1 MIIKSIM
8 EIPLT
13 LTVILLGAI
22 LSQGVFAA
30 SLLIIHPNNRKSN
43 LYLGFLL
50 IAFSL
55 WLLDDFFNAAFIYQ
69 QNPDFYF
76 LPIYFSFAF
85 GPLIYL
91 YTRSLTESDFVF
103 TKSQLL
109 HFIPVGMQT
118 LLYIGLQGQDYSY
131 RRWFWQEIHF
141 PYTYNIEFVGSL
153 ISLVIYLFLS
163 LIVVRKYQVWI
174 KNQFSEISK
183 INLNWLKLIF
193 GVLTFICF
201 VWIIDTLLRFVWQ
214 YYPMHDFSAISMGIS
229 VLVLAGGALLQSSLG
244 KTRIETTKIKD
255 KKIEKEVEIDPQ
267 LLDKIQ
273 SKMEEN
279 KYFLNPSLT
288 LNVFANDLNES
299 SRKVS
304 SHINHG
310 IGKTFIDFVNEYRV
324 NEFKS
329 KIDEGKLAHLTLTGI
344 AFECGFN
351 SKATFN
357 RVFKNI
363 SGQSPSSYLKETQSK

>member
-1 MIIKSIM
+1 M